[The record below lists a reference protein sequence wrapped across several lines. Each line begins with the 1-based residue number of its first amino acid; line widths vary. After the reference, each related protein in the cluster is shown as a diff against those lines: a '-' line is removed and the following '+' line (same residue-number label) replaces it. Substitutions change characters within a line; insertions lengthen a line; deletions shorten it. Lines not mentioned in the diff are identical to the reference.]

1 MDKLIELMKRAFADT
16 FAMYLKTHNYH
27 WNVEGPDFFQYHTL
41 FEAIYT
47 EVYGAV
53 DPFAE
58 EIRALDS
65 YAPGSLRRIA
75 ELTNLEDDLIIPT
88 AQEMV
93 RKLADANASVLMILK
108 LARDSADA
116 LGQNGLVNFLEDRLD
131 NHKKH
136 AWFLRAQSKT
146 EA

>member
-27 WNVEGPDFFQYHTL
+27 WNVEGPDFYQYHIL
-41 FEAIYT
+41 FETIYT

-65 YAPGSLRRIA
+65 YAPGSLRRVA
-75 ELTNLEDDLIIPT
+75 ELTNIEDDLIIPT

-93 RKLADANASVLMILK
+93 RKLADANANVIIILK

-136 AWFLRAQSKT
+136 AWFLRSQSKT

>member
-16 FAMYLKTHNYH
+16 FAMYLKAHNYH
-27 WNVEGPDFFQYHTL
+27 WNVEGPDFFQYHGL
-41 FEAIYT
+41 FEAIYG
-47 EVYGAV
+47 EVYGAI
-53 DPFAE
+53 DQFAE

-65 YAPGSLRRIA
+65 YTPGSLRRIA
-75 ELTNLEDDLIIPT
+75 ELTNLEDDMTIPN
-88 AQEMV
+88 AQEMT
-93 RKLADANASVLMILK
+93 RKLAEANANVLLTLK
-108 LARDSADA
+108 LARDAADG
-116 LGQNGLVNFLEDRLD
+116 LGQSGLVNFLEDRLD

>member
-27 WNVEGPDFFQYHTL
+27 WNVEGPDYYQYHIL
-41 FEAIYT
+41 FETIYT

-75 ELTNLEDDLIIPT
+75 ELTNIEDDLIIPT

-93 RKLADANASVLMILK
+93 RKLADANANVIIILK

-136 AWFLRAQSKT
+136 AWFLRSQSKT